1 MTGEAFY
8 DIEVTPNLGEKYKQ
22 IFISIGVMMAVIPSP

>member
-8 DIEVTPNLGEKYKQ
+8 DIEVTPNLGDKYKQ
-22 IFISIGVMMAVIPSP
+22 IFISINDGGPP